1 MHCGVLAAVFLRFQE
16 VPGKDFVPPHNSDA
30 VWLWIA
36 MGVGVLALIAALVL
50 ARIVLSADTGTAEM
64 QNISNAI
71 REGAEAFLSR
81 QYRTIGILALVLAVV
96 IFAGYH
102 ASDRTA
108 PYALKTVIA
117 FLVGAVCSGL
127 AGFTGMYV
135 SIRANIRTASAARS
149 SLNGA
154 LQAAL
159 RGGAVTG
166 LVVVALSMLGVGA
179 LFFLFGGLDHP
190 EQVPYQLVGFGF
202 GASLVA
208 LFAQLGGGIYT
219 KAADVGA
226 DLVGKVEAGIPED
239 DPRNPA
245 VIADLVG
252 DNVGD
257 CAGRGAD
264 IFESTAAEN
273 VGAMILGAALYP
285 VFGIKGILFPLIVHA
300 INLIASIVGVAVVKT
315 TDQEDPM
322 RALNRGF
329 YVTAV
334 VAMAGFA
341 FAVYKMLNGANVHPI
356 WLLGCGLIGM
366 VTAFLFVWITQ
377 YYTESQYRPVRSI
390 AEASLTGPATNI
402 ISGLAVGME
411 TPAAP
416 VVVISAALLLSYYF
430 GVRGLADVHL
440 PGIANYAKGIYGTA
454 IATMGML
461 SCAAYI
467 LAMDTFGPIT
477 DNAGGIIEMSNQPDS
492 VRDKTDKLDSAG
504 NTTKALTKGYAIGSA
519 SLAAFLLF
527 SAYLEEIK
535 TIVTAKVNVAG
546 GYMPAGWSFTNINL
560 AEIPVFVGA
569 LLGATLT
576 FVFSSMAIRAVG
588 RTAQMVV
595 KDVRDQFRENPGIM
609 LGTSKPDYARCVG
622 IVTGAALKEMVLPGC
637 LAVGLP
643 VAVGLIFRNF
653 SSSYGS
659 GSEGL
664 AGVPNLLVP
673 SINGVPV
680 NLAGA
685 SAVAGLLMV
694 GTIAGVLLAMLMN
707 NAGGAWDNAKKWIE
721 TGQYGGKKSDA
732 HKAAV
737 VGDTVGD
744 PFKDTAGP
752 SLHVLIKLLA
762 TITLVLA
769 PLFL

>member
-1 MHCGVLAAVFLRFQE
+1 MHFGLLAALFLRYQDVSSS
-16 VPGKDFVPPHNSDA
+16 VPAGVQSSDA
-30 VWLWIA
+30 IWLWIA
-36 MGVGVLALIAALVL
+36 MGVGVLALVAALLL
-50 ARIVLSADTGTAEM
+50 ARMVLSADTGTLEM
-64 QNISNAI
+64 QAISNAI

-81 QYRTIGILALVLAVV
+81 QYRTIGILAAVLAVV
-96 IFAGYH
+96 VFLGYH

-108 PYALKTVIA
+108 QYATKTVIS

-135 SIRANIRTASAARS
+135 SIRANIRTAAAARN

-166 LVVVALSMLGVGA
+166 LVVVALSLLGVGA
-179 LFFLFGGLDHP
+179 LFYFFGGLANP
-190 EQVPYQLVGFGF
+190 QQVPYQLVGFGF

-322 RALNRGF
+322 SALNRGF

-334 VAMAGFA
+334 LAMAGLA
-341 FAVYKMLNGANVHPI
+341 FAVFKMLNGTGVRPG
-356 WLLGCGLIGM
+356 WLLGCGAVGM
-366 VTAFLFVWITQ
+366 ATAFLFVWITQ
-377 YYTESQYRPVRSI
+377 YYTESKYRPVQSI

-402 ISGLAVGME
+402 ISGIAVGME

-416 VVVISAALLLSYYF
+416 VIVISAALLLSYYF
-430 GVRGLADVHL
+430 GVRGLERCPHRRHRRLRQGHL
-440 PGIANYAKGIYGTA
+440 RHRYRHHGHA
-454 IATMGML
+454 L

-477 DNAGGIIEMSNQPDS
+477 DNAGGIIEMSNQPDA

-535 TIVTAKVNVAG
+535 HHRQK
-546 GYMPAGWSFTNINL
+546 L
-560 AEIPVFVGA
+560 ARA
-569 LLGATLT
+569 CR
-576 FVFSSMAIRAVG
+576 SM
-588 RTAQMVV
+588 
-595 KDVRDQFRENPGIM
+595 
-609 LGTSKPDYARCVG
+609 S
-622 IVTGAALKEMVLPGC
+622 
-637 LAVGLP
+637 LADLCP
-643 VAVGLIFRNF
+643 R
-653 SSSYGS
+653 
-659 GSEGL
+659 
-664 AGVPNLLVP
+664 
-673 SINGVPV
+673 
-680 NLAGA
+680 
-685 SAVAGLLMV
+685 
-694 GTIAGVLLAMLMN
+694 
-707 NAGGAWDNAKKWIE
+707 
-721 TGQYGGKKSDA
+721 
-732 HKAAV
+732 
-737 VGDTVGD
+737 
-744 PFKDTAGP
+744 AGP
-752 SLHVLIKLLA
+752 SPTSTSPRFPCSLA
-762 TITLVLA
+762 LSSAPCSPIFSLRWPSKPSAA
-769 PLFL
+769 PLRWSSRMSAISFARTPASCSAPRSPTTRAASPSSPARP